1 MLPRFNDME
10 GDYMKDKIF
19 SKIKAEMLRKLRE
32 ENLVAPK
39 EVGDTTQKILVPSDD
54 VEMMSAEEFFGNL
67 DD

>member
-1 MLPRFNDME
+1 
-10 GDYMKDKIF
+10 MKEKTF

-39 EVGDTTQKILVPSDD
+39 DVGDTTQKILVPSDND
-54 VEMMSAEEFFGNL
+54 EMMTAEEFFGGL